1 MNKDCQADGAA
12 NSVFKLM
19 EGLSG
24 LAYNGY
30 GLAMW
35 RYLKIVSP

>member
-1 MNKDCQADGAA
+1 VSVNVYLQLQSVAEKIAA
-12 NSVFKLM
+12 
-19 EGLSG
+19 
-24 LAYNGY
+24 NGY

>member
-1 MNKDCQADGAA
+1 MFELLVVEKQVA
-12 NSVFKLM
+12 
-19 EGLSG
+19 E
-24 LAYNGY
+24 NGY